1 MTHSRSQSQQFS
13 DKLAIGL
20 GWLGIGMG
28 LYQLLAPHSITQAL
42 GTEGAEAL
50 VRGCGARNLVTGCGA
65 LSVNPKPALWVR
77 SAGDAL
83 DLAGLLILLADRNHP
98 KRGNV
103 KLTLAG
109 VGACTVASLYC
120 AQDLSRR
127 HAYQAGRTPDYSG
140 RSGFP
145 QGVKRA
151 RGAAIHRGGKPPALP
166 SPARLPGPRLPASSP
181 HHVETGGYAKG
192 SDYHD

>member
-13 DKLAIGL
+13 DKLAKGL

-28 LYQLLAPHSITQAL
+28 LYQLLAPRSVTRAL
-42 GTEGAEAL
+42 GVEGAEAL
-50 VRGCGARNLVTGCGA
+50 VRGCGARNLATGCGA

-83 DLAGLLILLADRNHP
+83 DLAGLLILLADRDHP
-98 KRGNV
+98 KRSSV
-103 KLTLAG
+103 KLALAC
-109 VGACTVASLYC
+109 VGACTAASLYC
-120 AQDLSRR
+120 AQDQNRR

-151 RGAAIHRGGKPPALP
+151 RGAAMHLGGQTPALP
-166 SPARLPGPRLPASSP
+166 SPARLPEASSLR
-181 HHVETGGYAKG
+181 HVDTGGYAKG
-192 SDYHD
+192 SDLDD